1 MKLCWLVKLIL
12 IQLIDPIGSAWLG
25 FSTRINSVGNFQ
37 LELALQE
44 ITVGIELAREEPAV
58 FTF

>member
-1 MKLCWLVKLIL
+1 
-12 IQLIDPIGSAWLG
+12 
-25 FSTRINSVGNFQ
+25 